1 MYHSA
6 SDRTVFPVLVAAAI
20 AVGAST
26 GVEAQEADSLSP
38 VERGAANLI
47 ATETSMW
54 ADEAELFLELRDGTN
69 TRLTLSEGEVE
80 IDGRTVGTYQS
91 GGELDDSWRQLL
103 REATGP
109 HSEVAAALIEW
120 DSPTEGAGE
129 TLDSTLEA
137 LLLQDPG
144 SLPAADADADAIA
157 PSMPGGDTI
166 SRLEDRIRELQDR
179 LRNMEDDVE
188 SRVRSDVRRDRR
200 DSDSWSMF
208 RHIRNGIAGIL
219 STIFTYIVLV
229 GLGFAA
235 VFFGQKYI
243 EGVADTARRVTLR
256 SLGVG
261 FAASFL
267 AVPAFVT
274 GILMLAISIVGI
286 PALLVWV
293 PLFPVA
299 VFVAVLFGYLAVA
312 HAAGESLA
320 ERRFYG
326 GEWFKRAN
334 SYYYI
339 LTGVGL
345 LLALFLAGHVVG
357 MAGPLLGFL
366 QGLIVFMA
374 VVLTWAAI
382 TVGFGA
388 VLLSRGGT
396 RPVRPA
402 STPVEPDLEGG
413 IDA

>member
-26 GVEAQEADSLSP
+26 GVEAQETESLSP

-54 ADEAELFLELRDGTN
+54 ADEAELFLELRDGTT

-80 IDGRTVGTYQS
+80 IDGRTVGTYES

-144 SLPAADADADAIA
+144 SLPDADADAVA
-157 PSMPGGDTI
+157 PAMPGGDTI

-200 DSDSWSMF
+200 GPDSRSAF
-208 RHIRNGIAGIL
+208 RHISDGIAGIF

-267 AVPAFVT
+267 AIPVFVA

-299 VFVAVLFGYLAVA
+299 VFVAALFGYLAVA

-366 QGLIVFMA
+366 EGLIFFMG

-382 TVGFGA
+382 SVGFGA

-396 RPVRPA
+396 RPVKPT
-402 STPVEPDLEGG
+402 STPVEPDFEGG

>member
-1 MYHSA
+1 MSHSA
-6 SDRTVFPVLVAAAI
+6 SDRTVFPVFVAATL
-20 AVGAST
+20 AVGMST
-26 GVEAQEADSLSP
+26 GMEAQESDSLSA

-54 ADEAELFLELRDGTN
+54 ADEAELFLELRDGTT
-69 TRLTLSEGEVE
+69 TRLTLRDGEVAV
-80 IDGRTVGTYQS
+80 DGRTVGTYES
-91 GGELDDSWRQLL
+91 GGELDESWRQLL

-109 HSEVAAALIEW
+109 HGEVAASLIEW

-144 SLPAADADADAIA
+144 SLPDDAADAVA
-157 PSMPGGDTI
+157 PTMPGVGDTI
-166 SRLEDRIRELQDR
+166 NRLENRIRELQDR

-200 DSDSWSMF
+200 GSGSWSMF

-243 EGVADTARRVTLR
+243 EGVADTARHVTLR

-261 FAASFL
+261 FAGSFL
-267 AVPAFVT
+267 AIPAFVT
-274 GILMLAISIVGI
+274 GILMLVISIVGI

-299 VFVAVLFGYLAVA
+299 VFVAALFGYLAVA

-366 QGLIVFMA
+366 KGLIVFMA

-402 STPVEPDLEGG
+402 SAPVEPDLEGD